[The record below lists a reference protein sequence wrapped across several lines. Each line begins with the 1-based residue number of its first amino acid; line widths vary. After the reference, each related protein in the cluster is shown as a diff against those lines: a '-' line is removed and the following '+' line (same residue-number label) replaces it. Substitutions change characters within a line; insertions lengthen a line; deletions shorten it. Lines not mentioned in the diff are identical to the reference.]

1 MTMRWRTA
9 RGSACLVALSLAG
22 GCATARMELPADMA
36 AVEPIAV
43 QGRQG
48 FRVREGL
55 RFGGYS
61 AVDVR
66 RSWTSG
72 RDVRIDAYAREQRAQ
87 EYGFTLREN
96 DVPRWTVE
104 CEARVFVQ
112 GVEVVGVD
120 VLKDDRSSLDCQLE
134 PAGGGDG
141 WRLGLEEER
150 ERPLSGALSGPDGRY
165 DVVGTNHIEGGV
177 VPASQTTGYEL
188 RSGERVVGA
197 VEVISG
203 GAVRLRPELGA
214 PERTLLAAAAAALLL
229 LEDLRATLEVGL

>member
-1 MTMRWRTA
+1 
-9 RGSACLVALSLAG
+9 
-22 GCATARMELPADMA
+22 MA

-48 FRVREGL
+48 LRIREGL

-72 RDVRIDAYAREQRAQ
+72 RDLRIDTYARERRAQ
-87 EYGFTLREN
+87 EYAFTLRED

-112 GVEVVGVD
+112 GLEVASVS
-120 VLKDDRSSLDCQLE
+120 VLTDDRSSLDCRLE

-141 WRLGLEEER
+141 WRLGLEEQR
-150 ERPLSGALSGPDGRY
+150 ERPLGGALSGPDGRY
-165 DVVGTNHIEGGV
+165 DVVGTNRIEGGKL
-177 VPASQTTGYEL
+177 PASQTTGYEL

-197 VEVISG
+197 VEVIGG

-214 PERTLLAAAAAALLL
+214 TERAVLAAAAAALLL
-229 LEDLRATLEVGL
+229 LEDLRATLEAGP